1 METAYKPKY
10 IQIRDQLVTRIKAG
24 QLKPNSVIPSDREL
38 AEEFAVSRYTAIRAV
53 QELEKEGIVFRE
65 QGKGTFVSPSTALFG
80 IEFKKTYKIGIVISD
95 LAFVGLPYM
104 NRGLKGVNEKL
115 SIYSYN
121 LVLFG
126 LTGTQDS
133 KTFSIEEIVEKK
145 QVDGL
150 LIDDNASPQTIAF
163 LCRENFPF
171 VQFGSD
177 VGKLDGYDY
186 SRVVVDTD
194 TVFYRGVEYL
204 VELGRRNIAFLQGF
218 VSEQSKAYSA
228 HAFLDALHAFGLR
241 EKEEY
246 LCHGRYGEESGRE
259 MANKLFSSTSDLPD
273 AIITNEDMLALGVI
287 KEARARGISI
297 PGDLM
302 VLGLGDYLLDS
313 PITTFKTPVYE
324 MGSEAAEHLIQKI
337 QPGLEINLEVEK
349 VLLPELIVRET

>member
-1 METAYKPKY
+1 METVYKPKY
-10 IQIRDQLVTRIKAG
+10 IQIRDELVARIKAG
-24 QLKPNSVIPSDREL
+24 QLKANAVIPSDREL
-38 AEEFAVSRYTAIRAV
+38 AEEFAVSRYTAIKAV

-65 QGKGTFVSPSTALFG
+65 QGKGTFVSPSSALSG

-104 NRGLKGVNEKL
+104 NRILKGVNEKL

-150 LIDDNASPQTIAF
+150 LIDDNAAPETIAF
-163 LCRENFPF
+163 LCQENFPF

-194 TVFYRGVEYL
+194 TVFYQGIKYL
-204 VELGRRNIAFLQGF
+204 YEQGRRNIAFLQGF
-218 VSEQSKAYSA
+218 VSEQPKTYSA
-228 HAFLDALHAFGLR
+228 HAFLDALHAFGLK

-259 MANKLFSSTSDLPD
+259 MASKLFNSDIPIPD
-273 AIITNEDMLALGVI
+273 AIITNEDMLALGAI
-287 KEARARGISI
+287 KEAREIGIAI
-297 PGDLM
+297 PGNLM

-313 PITTFKTPVYE
+313 SLTTFRVPGYE
-324 MGSEAAEHLIQKI
+324 MGSGAAELLIQKL
-337 QPGLEINLEVEK
+337 QPGQKLNTELER